1 MNVYKAYQILFNKV
15 NKYKDNLDKVKSLSS
30 SKLINNNTMNKMLKD
45 QKYVTN
51 SIVKCRTN

>member
-30 SKLINNNTMNKMLKD
+30 KLINNNTEQN
-45 QKYVTN
+45 
-51 SIVKCRTN
+51 VKKTKICNEFC